1 MEKSERVL
9 KALSDHSQSS
19 DYKYE
24 RLYRYLFSEEMFAVA
39 YQRIYA
45 KQGNMTPGTDGKTI
59 DEMSLERI
67 ERLIVSLKDE
77 SYQPHPARRVYIPK
91 KNGKKRPLGIPS
103 FEDKLVQEVVRLLL
117 EAIYEGHFEGTSHG
131 FRPHRSCHTAL
142 GMIQK
147 SFAGAKWF
155 IEGDIKGFFDNIDHN
170 VLISILRERISDERF
185 LRLIRKFLNAGYVED
200 WKYNKTYSG
209 TPQGGIIS
217 PMLANIYLDKFDK
230 YIKEYAA
237 KFRKGDRRSIN
248 PEYWRLNNKKNWLKK
263 KLQKTSDE
271 QIRKSYLY
279 EIAQLS
285 KQMLSTPH
293 KDAMDADFRRM
304 QYVRY
309 ADDFLI
315 SVIGSKS
322 ECETIKADITQFMR
336 EQLKLELSDEKTLI
350 THAQDKAKFLGYEIF
365 IRKSDAVKR
374 NKDGVLKRDFNGAV
388 VLTLNSAVIQ
398 KKLTEYNALEVR
410 NIDGK
415 DIWWSKPR
423 RYMTPMKPEDILAQY
438 NAETRGLYNYYS
450 LAANVSKECASF
462 AFIMKM
468 SMFKTL
474 GWKLN
479 TSARKVRQKYQ
490 KDKDFVIPYNDA
502 KGKQKYR
509 VFYNEGFKKRNAQFD
524 VDYDKLPQTMYV
536 PYPSLVERLKDGRCE
551 LCGKEGKVVMHHVR
565 TLTKLKGNNEWE
577 KLMLKRHRK
586 TLVVCEDCNS
596 MICLLYT
603 SPSPRD

>member
-67 ERLIVSLKDE
+67 KRLIVSLKDE

-217 PMLANIYLDKFDK
+217 PILANIYLDKFDK

-271 QIRKSYLY
+271 QMQKSYLY

-315 SVIGSKS
+315 SVIGSKA

-398 KKLTEYNALEVR
+398 KKLTEYNALEGR

-438 NAETRGLYNYYS
+438 NVEIRGLYNYFS

-468 SMFKTL
+468 SIFYSL
-474 GWKLN
+474 GLKLN
-479 TSARKVRQKYQ
+479 SSARKVRQKYQ

-565 TLTKLKGNNEWE
+565 TLTKLRGNNEWE

-596 MICLLYT
+596 MIQNYGKE
-603 SPSPRD
+603 

>member
-209 TPQGGIIS
+209 TPQGGIVS
-217 PMLANIYLDKFDK
+217 PILANIYLDKFDK

-248 PEYWRLNNKKNWLKK
+248 PEYWRLNNKKNRLKQ

-271 QIRKSYLY
+271 QMRKNYLY

-293 KDAMDADFRRM
+293 KDAMDADFRRL

-438 NAETRGLYNYYS
+438 NAEIRGLYNYYS
-450 LAANVSKECASF
+450 LATNVSKECASF

-565 TLTKLKGNNEWE
+565 NLTKLKGCNEWE

-596 MICLLYT
+596 MIQNYGKE
-603 SPSPRD
+603 

>member
-185 LRLIRKFLNAGYVED
+185 LRLIRKFFNAGYVED

-217 PMLANIYLDKFDK
+217 PILANIYLDKFDK

-248 PEYWRLNNKKNWLKK
+248 PEYWRLNNKKNRLKQ

-271 QIRKSYLY
+271 QMRKNYLY

-293 KDAMDADFRRM
+293 KDAMDADFRRL

-365 IRKSDAVKR
+365 TRKSDAVKR
-374 NKDGVLKRDFNGAV
+374 NRDGVLKRDFNGAV

-438 NAETRGLYNYYS
+438 NAEIRGLYNYYS

-490 KDKDFVIPYNDA
+490 KNKDFVIPYNDA

-551 LCGKEGKVVMHHVR
+551 LCGKDGKVVMHHVR

-577 KLMLKRHRK
+577 KLMLQRHRK

-596 MICLLYT
+596 MIQNYGKE
-603 SPSPRD
+603 

>member
-9 KALSDHSQSS
+9 KVLSDHSQSS

-209 TPQGGIIS
+209 TPQGGIVS
-217 PMLANIYLDKFDK
+217 PILANIYLDKFDK

-248 PEYWRLNNKKNWLKK
+248 PDYWRLNNKKTRLKQ

-271 QIRKSYLY
+271 QMRKSYLY

-293 KDAMDADFRRM
+293 KDAMDADFRRL

-336 EQLKLELSDEKTLI
+336 DRLKLELSDEKTLI

-388 VLTLNSAVIQ
+388 VLSLNSAVIQ
-398 KKLTEYNALEVR
+398 KKLTEYNAMEVR

-423 RYMTPMKPEDILAQY
+423 RFMTPMKPEDILAQY
-438 NAETRGLYNYYS
+438 NAEIRGLYNYYS
-450 LAANVSKECASF
+450 LAMNVSKECASF

-565 TLTKLKGNNEWE
+565 NLTKLKGCNEWE

-596 MICLLYT
+596 MIQNYGKE
-603 SPSPRD
+603 

>member
-586 TLVVCEDCNS
+586 TLVICEDCNS
-596 MICLLYT
+596 MIQNYGKE
-603 SPSPRD
+603 

>member
-185 LRLIRKFLNAGYVED
+185 LRLIRKFFNAGYVED

-217 PMLANIYLDKFDK
+217 PILANIYLDKFDK

-248 PEYWRLNNKKNWLKK
+248 PEYWRLNNKKNRLKQ

-271 QIRKSYLY
+271 QMRKNYLY

-293 KDAMDADFRRM
+293 KDAMDADFRRL

-374 NKDGVLKRDFNGAV
+374 NRDGVLKRDFNGAV

-438 NAETRGLYNYYS
+438 NAEIRGLYNYYS

-551 LCGKEGKVVMHHVR
+551 LCGKDGNVVMHHVR

-577 KLMLKRHRK
+577 KLMLQRHRK

-596 MICLLYT
+596 MIQNYGKE
-603 SPSPRD
+603 

>member
-170 VLISILRERISDERF
+170 VLINILRERISDERF

-217 PMLANIYLDKFDK
+217 PILANIYLNKFDK

-271 QIRKSYLY
+271 QMRKSYLY

-438 NAETRGLYNYYS
+438 NAEIRGLYNYYS

-468 SMFKTL
+468 SMLKTL

-596 MICLLYT
+596 MIQNYGKE
-603 SPSPRD
+603 

>member
-398 KKLTEYNALEVR
+398 KKLTEYNALEVG

-596 MICLLYT
+596 MIQNYGKE
-603 SPSPRD
+603 

>member
-1 MEKSERVL
+1 MKKSERVL

-67 ERLIVSLKDE
+67 EKLILSLKDE

-217 PMLANIYLDKFDK
+217 PILANIYLDKFDK

-237 KFRKGDRRSIN
+237 KFRKGDRRSVN
-248 PEYWRLNNKKNWLKK
+248 PEYWRLNNKKNRLKQ

-271 QIRKSYLY
+271 QMRKSYLY

-293 KDAMDADFRRM
+293 KDAMDADFRRL

-365 IRKSDAVKR
+365 IRKSNAVKR

-388 VLTLNSAVIQ
+388 VLSLNSAVIQ
-398 KKLTEYNALEVR
+398 EKLTEYNAMEVR
-410 NIDGK
+410 KIDGK
-415 DIWWSKPR
+415 DVWWSKPR
-423 RYMTPMKPEDILAQY
+423 RYMTSMKPEDILAQY
-438 NAETRGLYNYYS
+438 NAEIRGLYNYYS
-450 LAANVSKECASF
+450 LAINVSKECAS
-462 AFIMKM
+462 
-468 SMFKTL
+468 
-474 GWKLN
+474 
-479 TSARKVRQKYQ
+479 
-490 KDKDFVIPYNDA
+490 
-502 KGKQKYR
+502 
-509 VFYNEGFKKRNAQFD
+509 
-524 VDYDKLPQTMYV
+524 LP
-536 PYPSLVERLKDGRCE
+536 S
-551 LCGKEGKVVMHHVR
+551 
-565 TLTKLKGNNEWE
+565 
-577 KLMLKRHRK
+577 
-586 TLVVCEDCNS
+586 
-596 MICLLYT
+596 
-603 SPSPRD
+603 

>member
-438 NAETRGLYNYYS
+438 NAEIRGLYNYYS

-565 TLTKLKGNNEWE
+565 NLTKLKGCNAWE

-596 MICLLYT
+596 MIQNYGKE
-603 SPSPRD
+603 

>member
-1 MEKSERVL
+1 MRDMRNPENVL
-9 KALSDHSQSS
+9 NSLSKHSGNLN
-19 DYKYE
+19 YKFE
-24 RLYRYLFSEEMFAVA
+24 RLYRVLFNEEMFYVA
-39 YQRIYA
+39 YQNIYS
-45 KQGNMTPGTDGKTI
+45 KTGNMTAGADGKTI
-59 DEMSLERI
+59 DGMSIDRVEQ
-67 ERLIVSLKDE
+67 LIGSLKNE
-77 SYQPHPARRVYIPK
+77 TYQPNPSKRTYIPK

-103 FEDKLVQEVVRLLL
+103 FDDKLVQEVVRMIL
-117 EAIYEGHFEGTSHG
+117 EAIYEGSFEHTSHG
-131 FRPHRSCHTAL
+131 FRPKRSCHTAL
-142 GMIQK
+142 IDIQK
-147 SFAGAKWF
+147 TFTAVKWF
-155 IEGDIKGFFDNIDHN
+155 IEGDIKGFFDNINHD
-170 VLISILRERISDERF
+170 VLINILRERIADERF

-200 WKYNKTYSG
+200 WVFHRTYSG

-217 PMLANIYLDKFDK
+217 PILANIYLDKFDK

-596 MICLLYT
+596 MIQNYGKE
-603 SPSPRD
+603 

>member
-217 PMLANIYLDKFDK
+217 PILANIYLDKFDK

-248 PEYWRLNNKKNWLKK
+248 PEYWRLNNKKNRLKQ

-271 QIRKSYLY
+271 QMRKSYLY

-293 KDAMDADFRRM
+293 KDAMDADFRRL

-315 SVIGSKS
+315 SVIGSKA

-438 NAETRGLYNYYS
+438 NAEIRGLYNYYS

-596 MICLLYT
+596 MIQNYGKE
-603 SPSPRD
+603 

>member
-209 TPQGGIIS
+209 TPQGGIVS
-217 PMLANIYLDKFDK
+217 PILANIYLDKFDK

-248 PEYWRLNNKKNWLKK
+248 PDYWRLNNKKTRLKQ

-271 QIRKSYLY
+271 QMRKSYLY

-293 KDAMDADFRRM
+293 KDAMDADFRRL

-336 EQLKLELSDEKTLI
+336 DRLKLELSDEKTLI

-388 VLTLNSAVIQ
+388 VLSLNSAVIQ
-398 KKLTEYNALEVR
+398 KKLTEYNAMEIR

-423 RYMTPMKPEDILAQY
+423 RFMTPMKPEDILAQY
-438 NAETRGLYNYYS
+438 NTEIRGLYNYYS
-450 LAANVSKECASF
+450 LAMNVSKECASF

-565 TLTKLKGNNEWE
+565 NLTKLKGCNEWE

-596 MICLLYT
+596 MIQNYGKE
-603 SPSPRD
+603 

>member
-185 LRLIRKFLNAGYVED
+185 LRLIRKFFNAGYVED

-293 KDAMDADFRRM
+293 KDAMDADFRRL

-374 NKDGVLKRDFNGAV
+374 NRDGVLKRDFNGAV

-596 MICLLYT
+596 MIQNYGKE
-603 SPSPRD
+603 